1 MSIKIAPFNDNSFP
15 RINRRYQ
22 HYVSE
27 HIWCLFIL
35 QECLASQYRSKYALV
50 QQVGKKKWRWRE
62 GGGKHCF
69 ILVNWRMSKDYS
81 DTWHKQ
87 DKCTGVASLLFV
99 SVWTQKVKVTAG
111 CLSPTS
117 SMRRKIPPELGREP
131 EASQTV
137 ICIPLEQ
144 WMAEKDYPHATYA
157 DILVCSPLKSRHY
170 VARWG
175 RCCVYVKCWLV
186 EKWAWTAEF
195 TKNW

>member
-1 MSIKIAPFNDNSFP
+1 MLIKIAPFNDNSFP

-35 QECLASQYRSKYALV
+35 QECLASQCRSKYALV

-87 DKCTGVASLLFV
+87 DKCTACSLYLCEHRKWKWPQGVYLQLL
-99 SVWTQKVKVTAG
+99 A
-111 CLSPTS
+111 
-117 SMRRKIPPELGREP
+117 
-131 EASQTV
+131 
-137 ICIPLEQ
+137 
-144 WMAEKDYPHATYA
+144 
-157 DILVCSPLKSRHY
+157 
-170 VARWG
+170 WG
-175 RCCVYVKCWLV
+175 ERSHQNLV
-186 EKWAWTAEF
+186 ESQRPVKQLSAFPWSNGWQREGLSTCNLCRHTCVQSFKEP
-195 TKNW
+195 TLRSQMGTMPCVR

>member
-1 MSIKIAPFNDNSFP
+1 MI
-15 RINRRYQ
+15 
-22 HYVSE
+22 
-27 HIWCLFIL
+27 LFIL

-117 SMRRKIPPELGREP
+117 SMRRKILPELGRPVKQLSAFPGSNGWQREGLSTCNLCRHACVQSFK
-131 EASQTV
+131 ELTLRSQMGTM
-137 ICIPLEQ
+137 P
-144 WMAEKDYPHATYA
+144 
-157 DILVCSPLKSRHY
+157 
-170 VARWG
+170 
-175 RCCVYVKCWLV
+175 CVR
-186 EKWAWTAEF
+186 
-195 TKNW
+195 

>member
-1 MSIKIAPFNDNSFP
+1 MI
-15 RINRRYQ
+15 
-22 HYVSE
+22 
-27 HIWCLFIL
+27 LFIL

-111 CLSPTS
+111 CLSLTS
-117 SMRRKIPPELGREP
+117 SMRRKIPPELGRDP

-137 ICIPLEQ
+137 ICIPWSNGWQREGLSTCNLCRHTCVQSFKEPTLRSQ
-144 WMAEKDYPHATYA
+144 MGTMPC
-157 DILVCSPLKSRHY
+157 VC
-170 VARWG
+170 
-175 RCCVYVKCWLV
+175 
-186 EKWAWTAEF
+186 
-195 TKNW
+195 

>member
-1 MSIKIAPFNDNSFP
+1 MI
-15 RINRRYQ
+15 
-22 HYVSE
+22 
-27 HIWCLFIL
+27 LFIL
-35 QECLASQYRSKYALV
+35 QECLVSQYRSKYALV

-137 ICIPLEQ
+137 ICIPWEQ
-144 WMAEKDYPHATYA
+144 WMAERRIIHMQPMQTYA
-157 DILVCSPLKSRHY
+157 D

-186 EKWAWTAEF
+186 EKWAWTAKF